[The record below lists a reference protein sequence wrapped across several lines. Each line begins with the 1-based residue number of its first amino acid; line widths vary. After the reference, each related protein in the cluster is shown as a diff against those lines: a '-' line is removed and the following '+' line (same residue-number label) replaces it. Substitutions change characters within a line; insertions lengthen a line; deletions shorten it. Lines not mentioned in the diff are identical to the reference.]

1 MGRQENLNELTKL
14 NSLSRNSAKISYSM
28 KTLCITHTG
37 HLYHGYR
44 FNNITITK
52 KNIALS
58 ELAETQY
65 GSNKINGNKGTWF
78 ECRLMNDKR
87 HGTYIEA
94 VPNSENIF
102 SLGYHMV
109 HHKYGRKLI
118 YASNNYETFHEDMVG
133 LSYKDEY

>member
-44 FNNITITK
+44 FNNITNK
-52 KNIALS
+52 YPSFS
-58 ELAETQY
+58 ELADIQF
-65 GSNKINGNKGTWF
+65 GTDKLRGAWF
-78 ECRLMNDKR
+78 DCMI
-87 HGTYIEA
+87 TYDEKYREFTIKS
-94 VPNSENIF
+94 VPNTENIF
-102 SLGYHMV
+102 SSDYNEV
-109 HHKYGRKLI
+109 HHRYGRKLI
-118 YASNNYETFHEDMVG
+118 YASNNYETFHEDMVE